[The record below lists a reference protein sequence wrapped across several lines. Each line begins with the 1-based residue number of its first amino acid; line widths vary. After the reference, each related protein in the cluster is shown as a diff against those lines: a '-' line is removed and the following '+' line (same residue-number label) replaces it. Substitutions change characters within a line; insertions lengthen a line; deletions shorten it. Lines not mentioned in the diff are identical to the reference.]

1 MLGSVL
7 ILGDTT
13 GLRTQALPPG
23 CSYQMRE
30 ADKDKQIKNNYTL
43 PELIIEFSEVWG
55 YKINT

>member
-1 MLGSVL
+1 ML

-13 GLRTQALPPG
+13 GIKTQSLPPG

-30 ADKDKQIKNNYTL
+30 ADKNKQTKNNYTL
-43 PELIIEFSEVWG
+43 PELIVKLSKVCG

>member
-1 MLGSVL
+1 ML

-30 ADKDKQIKNNYTL
+30 ADKNKQIKNNYTL